1 MGCDKRKAA
10 KRLTVCWVKKA
21 NSMELTYYR
30 AMSASQKSQ
39 LLECDLIT

>member
-10 KRLTVCWVKKA
+10 KRLTGCWVKKA

-30 AMSASQKSQ
+30 GN
-39 LLECDLIT
+39 ECIPKITVT